1 MAGEYQRS
9 LLKAYR
15 SALERLDWE
24 GWEGDLEE
32 AIAESPEVETVHTLN
47 HIPEPA
53 LTPEQ
58 QRRVDKK
65 VQELLAELL

>member
-15 SALERLDWE
+15 NALERLDWE
-24 GWEGDLEE
+24 GWEGDLEL
-32 AIAESPEVETVHTLN
+32 AISESPEVEIVHTLN
-47 HIPEPA
+47 RIPDPV

-58 QRRVDKK
+58 QKRVDKR